1 MGSSDFMI
9 KHKILFR
16 HTIINKRITQHIR
29 INITKKKYEIFH
41 ASGSF
46 QNIFVNF
53 NFSLYLRSIFKVLS
67 PIQYDT

>member
-16 HTIINKRITQHIR
+16 LTINNKGITQHIR

-46 QNIFVNF
+46 
-53 NFSLYLRSIFKVLS
+53 
-67 PIQYDT
+67 